1 MRRRKRLIAAMLA
14 IALCF
19 SSATYAGWQDDWIAS
34 KSVSGPSYFEGSKRG
49 YFSAGSFS
57 ARWPSTNDNLMTIT
71 PPSLN
76 VGCGGIDAFLGGFSF
91 MNLNYLVQKLQNI
104 LSAAPAAAFDIAL
117 KTLSPQV
124 SETIKTLEAITDR
137 LNGIQ
142 LNDCKASKALVATIA
157 SPLSGV
163 GGIYGERLK
172 GEVATAQ
179 GDFMVSSGVSDLYQ
193 GFKTAAQAVNNSL
206 MGTTPPAGN
215 PLQQATQGSTAGC
228 PALYKTIFGSGSLLD
243 NLASLKS
250 IPSSHV
256 ALMRGFI
263 GDVNIKSPADTHATL
278 DAQYI
283 SPCDMNENVENFF
296 VGATEVRT
304 TVTATCTP
312 STDVNRNLINYSS
325 VMMAAIAN
333 KLRSGTAYD
342 ATEAGFLNTVP
353 ASVLAVLR
361 TSIATNTETQMI
373 GQLSE
378 VVAKLYAYAMLTD
391 MFGRMSVMIATAHQV
406 SSSTKGSAAG
416 QDENTCKKE
425 MYAAVETQLLALE
438 EKTRIRMV
446 DIRDSIVASTEQLNA
461 MQTMAD
467 NWRKANERIGY
478 ETRMRFPAGVA
489 NHALGG

>member
-1 MRRRKRLIAAMLA
+1 MRISKRLIAAMLA
-14 IALCF
+14 IALWF
-19 SSATYAGWQDDWIAS
+19 SSATYAGWQDDWISS

-142 LNDCKASKALVATIA
+142 LNDCKASKGLVATIA
-157 SPLSGV
+157 SPLAGG

-172 GEVATAQ
+172 SEV
-179 GDFMVSSGVSDLYQ
+179 
-193 GFKTAAQAVNNSL
+193 TAAQADFMLSSGVTNLFHEFTTDAKTVNAASN
-206 MGTTPPAGN
+206 GNPPPAGN
-215 PLQQATQGSTAGC
+215 PLQQASLGSTAGC
-228 PALYKTIFGSGSLLD
+228 PALYKSIFGSGSILD

-256 ALMRGFI
+256 PLMRGFI
-263 GDVNIKSPADTHATL
+263 GDVNIISPTDTHASL
-278 DAQYI
+278 EAQRI

-296 VGATEVRT
+296 VGATEVRAN
-304 TVTATCTP
+304 VTSQCTP
-312 STDVNRNLINYSS
+312 SHDTNRNLINYSA
-325 VMMAAIAN
+325 VMMTAIAN
-333 KLRSGTAYD
+333 KLKSGAAYD
-342 ATEAGFLNTVP
+342 ATETAFLNTVP

-361 TSIATNTETQMI
+361 TSISTNTETQVI

-378 VVAKLYAYAMLTD
+378 IVAKLYAYAMLTD
-391 MFGRMSVMIATAHQV
+391 MFGRISQMVAMAHQV
-406 SSSTKGSAAG
+406 SSATKGSAPG
-416 QDENTCKKE
+416 QPEYTCKKE
-425 MYAAVETQLLALE
+425 MYAAVESELLALE
-438 EKTRIRMV
+438 ERTRIRMV
-446 DIRDSIVASTEQLNA
+446 NIRESIVASTDQLNS
-461 MQTMAD
+461 MQKMAD
-467 NWRKANERIGY
+467 NWRKANEHINY
-478 ETRMRFPAGVA
+478 ETRMRFPPGVA
-489 NHALGG
+489 NHALDG